1 MTTVP
6 GIANAAVG
14 LATDFQSRYLYKLL
28 TLPVSIGS
36 IIAGRLLADGAAPV
50 RPGRRRAAAG
60 DRARRPDRRPAS
72 PARC

>member
-1 MTTVP
+1 MTTLP

-28 TLPVSIGS
+28 TMPISIGS
-36 IIAGRLLADGAAPV
+36 IMAGRLIGDGVRLFVQAGAILLLALALGADI
-50 RPGRRRAAAG
+50 AG
-60 DRARRPDRRPAS
+60 GS